1 MRKITVMFIMLLG
14 GIINAQTMFDFSCTA
29 PLTGAAAVNSLS
41 TQTQEEYNLLGQ
53 PGGGDARKAEL
64 DKLDIGES
72 LSVVHGYS
80 TGFDTYYVSI
90 TIHRAGFTPETYY
103 ANMYGNKSLK
113 DMLVGEFNDF
123 FEVAWNYINNN
134 Y

>member
-14 GIINAQTMFDFSCTA
+14 GIINAQTMFNFSCAA
-29 PLTGAAAVNSLS
+29 PLTGADAVNSLS
-41 TQTQEEYNLLGQ
+41 TQTQAEYDLLGQ
-53 PGGGDARKAEL
+53 PDGGDARKAEL

-72 LSVVHGYS
+72 LSVAHGYS
-80 TGFDTYYVSI
+80 TGLDTYYVSI
-90 TIHRAGFTPETYY
+90 TIHRFGYTPETYY

-113 DMLVGEFNDF
+113 DMLVEEFNTF
-123 FEVAWNYINNN
+123 FRDAWNYIDNN

>member
-14 GIINAQTMFDFSCTA
+14 GIINAQTFDFNCAA
-29 PLTGAAAVNSLS
+29 PLTGADAVNSLS
-41 TQTQEEYNLLGQ
+41 TQTQAEYDLLGQ
-53 PGGGDARKAEL
+53 PDGGDARKAEL

-72 LSVVHGYS
+72 LSVAHGYS
-80 TGFDTYYVSI
+80 TGFDTYYISI
-90 TIHRAGFTPETYY
+90 TIHRVGYTPETYY

-113 DMLVGEFNDF
+113 DMLVEEFNTF
-123 FEVAWNYINNN
+123 FRDAWNYIDNN